1 MKKGTQQGPNKS
13 KRSLKGLN
21 PSNRDQFPE
30 IGTLLCSVLGQ
41 VHMTD
46 SDTVTDFTG
55 TSGQGS
61 LFFVIQGETSLE
73 KTPIF
78 S

>member
-46 SDTVTDFTG
+46 SDTITDFIG
-55 TSGQGS
+55 TSGHKKGTQSGHCS
-61 LFFVIQGETSLE
+61 FQHF
-73 KTPIF
+73 
-78 S
+78 